1 MNTSSAIL
9 YPNRVV
15 CQSTLQSASGLL
27 YECSRSFG
35 VPHLPKRTEP
45 ASLAHT
51 KLIDDIADQI
61 YEKIVAGEYAPGSQ
75 LKQELLARHFAVS
88 RTPIREAL
96 SRLEAKGIIRQ
107 AQRRSAVVHVPSARE
122 IVEIYQVRAELEGLA
137 TQLAVK
143 WISDQQLAQ
152 LRILHDDFVRAVR
165 SLKVTPGT
173 SSGRKTAH
181 DQKRWEKASERW
193 AEVNEIFHKTICDSS
208 KNRYLAK
215 LIQELSAGYARNI
228 LISSARKMSRFRV
241 DANIKW
247 HEKVLKALE
256 ERDPDAA
263 RLAMTQ
269 HILEA
274 SEIVSAL
281 FHEAAG

>member
-1 MNTSSAIL
+1 MKAAAISGFTHLSKLKEPVSS
-9 YPNRVV
+9 
-15 CQSTLQSASGLL
+15 
-27 YECSRSFG
+27 
-35 VPHLPKRTEP
+35 
-45 ASLAHT
+45 AHT
-51 KLIDDIADQI
+51 KLIDDIAGQI
-61 YEKIVAGEYAPGSQ
+61 YEKIVTGEFPPGSQ

-137 TQLAVK
+137 TQLAAK

-165 SLKVTPGT
+165 SLKVTPGMP
-173 SSGRKTAH
+173 SGRKNTH
-181 DQKRWEKASERW
+181 NQKKWEKASERW
-193 AEVNEIFHKTICDSS
+193 AEVNEIFHKTISDSS
-208 KNRYLAK
+208 NNRYLAK
-215 LIQELSAGYARNI
+215 VIQELSSGYARNI
-228 LISSARKMSRFRV
+228 LISSAKKMSRFRV

-247 HEKVLKALE
+247 HEKILKALE
-256 ERDPDAA
+256 ERDPDSA

-281 FHEAAG
+281 FHEVSG